1 MVIDMK
7 VIFIAIENMVKVFI
21 ILIMEMYTMG
31 KTLKRLKKL
40 FFKIIIKTKK
50 NSEWINDQKIGRG
63 KFNFADGEEYIG
75 EFLK

>member
-21 ILIMEMYTMG
+21 ILTMEMYTMG
-31 KTLKRLKKL
+31 KTLKKL

-50 NSEWINDQKIGRG
+50 KKRMDK
-63 KFNFADGEEYIG
+63 
-75 EFLK
+75 